1 MEPDGHLS
9 DLPIDHGLSL
19 AFHHGPQI
27 IKFFDFAFFRS
38 LIPIFPFLNFRG
50 QILISLLFGLILLLE
65 GKVDIVE
72 FVLEHLIFMV
82 EGLTDFVQF
91 FILLPVLVYFLFLD
105 KTFFGELSDLY
116 FVVGGIEELAF
127 IFFEF
132 DSEDLNFLG

>member
-1 MEPDGHLS
+1 MV
-9 DLPIDHGLSL
+9 
-19 AFHHGPQI
+19 
-27 IKFFDFAFFRS
+27 
-38 LIPIFPFLNFRG
+38 
-50 QILISLLFGLILLLE
+50 SLLLGLVFLLK

-91 FILLPVLVYFLFLD
+91 FILLPVLIDFLFLG

-116 FVVGGIEELAF
+116 FVVGGVEELTF
-127 IFFEF
+127 VFFEF

>member
-1 MEPDGHLS
+1 M
-9 DLPIDHGLSL
+9 
-19 AFHHGPQI
+19 
-27 IKFFDFAFFRS
+27 
-38 LIPIFPFLNFRG
+38 
-50 QILISLLFGLILLLE
+50 ISLFLGLVFLLK

-91 FILLPVLVYFLFLD
+91 FILLPVLIDFLFLG

-116 FVVGGIEELAF
+116 FVVGGVEELTF
-127 IFFEF
+127 VFFEF